1 MPRWFRFNRRVR
13 PTFGDS
19 LQMAYDKVKAEL
31 VSLSSSPGVSRLVSW
46 DTRRQRN
53 VLFTTLHIRLPEQP
67 LPRFLQI

>member
-1 MPRWFRFNRRVR
+1 MPRWFRFKRRAR
-13 PTFGDS
+13 PTFGDP

-46 DTRRQRN
+46 GTRRQRN